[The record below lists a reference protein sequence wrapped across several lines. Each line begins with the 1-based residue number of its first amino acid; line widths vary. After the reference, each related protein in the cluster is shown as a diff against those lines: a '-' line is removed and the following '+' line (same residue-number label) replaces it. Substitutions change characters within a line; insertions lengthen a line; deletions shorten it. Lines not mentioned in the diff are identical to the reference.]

1 MSRASYIRREFLAG
15 VSGAALLTG
24 MQKHSELHPK
34 LYYSS
39 ATALAKAIRTKQLS
53 ALEVANAYL
62 KRIEEVNPRLNAI
75 FQVSAERVQAE
86 ARAADA
92 ALARGQLKGPL
103 HGVPMSIKDSLDTAG
118 VVSTAGTIGR
128 AHFVPEKDATAVA
141 RVRAAGAIL
150 LGKTNTPEFT
160 GGAEA
165 ENSVYGRT
173 NNPYDLAIS
182 PAGSSGGEGAILA
195 AGGSAFGIGSD
206 TGGSVRLP
214 AYFCGVTAIKPTNG
228 RVPLTGHIVD
238 YTGGINGGN
247 NPALGPMARYIED
260 LDLILPIIQGVD
272 WRDPFVIPMPLS
284 TLRAVDV
291 SKLRVS
297 FHRDNGM
304 ATPSAEVQRA
314 VEAAASAVSATGAIV
329 EEVRPKGIEEFAS
342 LWADPGRSNGGA
354 SRARLLRAAGSPET
368 RPRAALA
375 QVSSAQVDD
384 FLSRQNAYRS
394 RMLSFMGTYDVMI
407 CPIFHKSPQPHGWSH
422 LPDSMQTDFTYSAVF
437 NILGWPAAVVRNA
450 TSASGLPIGVQIVA
464 RPWRDDVALAVATV
478 IENKFGGWKPPNL

>member
-1 MSRASYIRREFLAG
+1 MSTKGYIRREFLAG
-15 VSGAALLTG
+15 LSSAAAAAAIQSG
-24 MQKHSELHPK
+24 SELHPK

-39 ATALAKAIRTKQLS
+39 ATALAKAIRKKKIS

-62 KRIEEVNPRLNAI
+62 KRIEEVNPKLNAI
-75 FQVSAERVQAE
+75 FQVSADRVQAA

-92 ALARGQLKGPL
+92 SLARGQIKGLL

-118 VVSTAGTIGR
+118 VISTAGTTGR
-128 AHFVPEKDATAVA
+128 AHFVPQRDATVVA
-141 RVRAAGAIL
+141 RLRAAGAIL

-165 ENSVYGRT
+165 DNLVYGRT
-173 NNPYDLAIS
+173 NNPYDLSIS

-238 YTGGINGGN
+238 FTGGINGGN
-247 NPALGPMARYIED
+247 NPVLGPMARYIED

-272 WRDPFVIPMPLS
+272 WRDPFVVPMPLS
-284 TLRAVDV
+284 SFRTVDV
-291 SKLRVS
+291 AKLRVS

-304 ATPSAEVQRA
+304 ATPSEEVQRA
-314 VEAAASAVSATGAIV
+314 VHAAASAVAAAGASV
-329 EEVRPKGIEEFAS
+329 EEIRPKGIEEFAA

-354 SRARLLRAAGSPET
+354 GRARLLRASGTPET
-368 RPRAALA
+368 RPRVAASL
-375 QVSSAQVDD
+375 VSSAQVDD
-384 FLSRQNAYRS
+384 FLSRENAYRG
-394 RMLSFMGTYDVMI
+394 RMLSFMESYDVMI
-407 CPIFHKSPQPHGWSH
+407 CPIFHKVPQPHGWSH
-422 LPDSMQTDFTYSAVF
+422 LPESMQNDFTYSAIF
-437 NILGWPAAVVRNA
+437 NILGWPAAVVRMS
-450 TSASGLPIGVQIVA
+450 TSSSGLPIGVQIVA
-464 RPWRDDVALAVATV
+464 RPWRDDVALAAAAV
-478 IENKFGGWKPPNL
+478 IENKLGGWKPPAM